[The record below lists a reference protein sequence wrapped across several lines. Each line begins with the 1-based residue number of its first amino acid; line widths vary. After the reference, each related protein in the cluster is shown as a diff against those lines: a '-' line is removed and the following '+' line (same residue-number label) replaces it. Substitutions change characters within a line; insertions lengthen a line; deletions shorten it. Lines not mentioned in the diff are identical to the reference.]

1 VDNVVCELT
10 RFGSNDAVI
19 SLELGDGITLDGDWA
34 TLDFTATLTQVR
46 ADKYQG
52 DFRALL
58 ADGVSVLTLFQIITA
73 PFTQNRS
80 QQP

>member
-1 VDNVVCELT
+1 
-10 RFGSNDAVI
+10 
-19 SLELGDGITLDGDWA
+19 
-34 TLDFTATLTQVR
+34 
-46 ADKYQG
+46 
-52 DFRALL
+52 LL